1 MMNALILRL
10 NTQVSKYLKF
20 WSEAKSSVEEMS
32 GFDAGAVYTNES
44 LVQRQFEEDNP
55 AIFQIARRKF
65 RDFFKQ
71 FNDGNFVYKY
81 R

>member
-1 MMNALILRL
+1 MA
-10 NTQVSKYLKF
+10 
-20 WSEAKSSVEEMS
+20 

-71 FNDGNFVYKY
+71 FNDGNFVYRY